1 MSKRVFVAKSTDE
14 LEHCY
19 IVIQELRPHLSKK
32 DFFVIYNEAH
42 NKDGYEIVAIEENN
56 IVVAVMGYRI
66 LADFVR
72 GRHVYVDDLV
82 ASEAARSRGLGAEL
96 LSYAEGVS
104 RKSDCTSLRLCAGLD
119 NRRAIQFYI
128 RNGWTKRAYA
138 LSKKI

>member
-66 LADFVR
+66 LADDTFMWTTWSR
-72 GRHVYVDDLV
+72 AKPLGR
-82 ASEAARSRGLGAEL
+82 AA
-96 LSYAEGVS
+96 
-104 RKSDCTSLRLCAGLD
+104 
-119 NRRAIQFYI
+119 
-128 RNGWTKRAYA
+128 
-138 LSKKI
+138 